1 MPRRREEWNQE
12 KFDRFLREKRG
23 EGVLD
28 KYTPWITVRDFP
40 SKGRVS
46 RDRGWKTNRLHH
58 LFSDHETRLFYILE
72 WSDVVIDI
80 REQFPLLDLELAQRI
95 SADIGVKYPIDTTSK
110 FPKIL
115 TTDFMVTV
123 KQDGKTFNI
132 ALTVKPSSELEKKR
146 VIEKFEIERNYYMV
160 KGIEWGL
167 VTENHIPKS
176 LAKNIE
182 WVHGAYRLEENL
194 QKKIQDLQAIA
205 DILKQRLKKLN
216 LRINQVTNALDI
228 ELDLEK
234 GTSLYL
240 FRNLVARKEIV
251 INMSSSQQCSDMLTA
266 DIKEIKVCNSLEAS
280 KIA

>member
-1 MPRRREEWNQE
+1 MPRRKGEWNQE
-12 KFDRFLREKRG
+12 KFDRLLKEKRG
-23 EGVLD
+23 EGTRD

-40 SKGRVS
+40 SKGRVC

-80 REQFPLLDLELAQRI
+80 REQFPLLDLDLAQRI

-110 FPKIL
+110 FPMIL

-123 KQDGKTFNI
+123 KQNGKTFDV
-132 ALTVKPSSELEKKR
+132 ALTVKPSSELKNKR
-146 VIEKFEIERNYYMV
+146 VIEKFEIERNYYMA

-167 VTENHIPKS
+167 VTEKHIPKS

-182 WVHGAYRLEENL
+182 WVHGAYRLEENS

-205 DILKQRLKKLN
+205 DILKKRLRKSN
-216 LRINQVTNALDI
+216 LRINQVTHA
-228 ELDLEK
+228 LDLEL
-234 GTSLYL
+234 GLEEGISLYL
-240 FRNLVARKEIV
+240 FRHLVACKEI
-251 INMSSSQQCSDMLTA
+251 IIDMSAPQQCPEMMTT
-266 DIKEIKVCNSLEAS
+266 DIKDIKVSNELEES
-280 KIA
+280 KTA